1 MDSRESIL
9 ICLSGAPSNAKV
21 IRTGAQLAQAFGA
34 RLSALFI
41 EPSDFQHS
49 DRKGHE
55 RLLENIR
62 LAESLG
68 AQVTTLFGED
78 AATQIAEY
86 ARISGATKIVL
97 GQSPRKFGIF
107 ASADIEK
114 RLSELAPDIDIFI
127 IPNKPSLIR
136 SHGMTDSLSE
146 GFRAFDAAK
155 TLVILAL
162 CTLTGLLFGRLGFST
177 ANVILAYTIGVL
189 AIAMLTDGR
198 LYSLAAS
205 ILAVLTFNF
214 FFVSPYY
221 SLRADPSQ
229 IATFA
234 VMFAAA
240 FLISSLTTRIK
251 NHAIKAAQ
259 SAYRTEILLESS
271 QKLQKA
277 ESDEAIL
284 VLTATQ
290 LGKLLERSVI
300 MYPVSSGVLQAP
312 VSFSLS
318 GEMEESSVR
327 RAHDAAAQLL
337 QRGEK
342 QESDDRREILTF
354 PIKGTKET
362 LFAVAC
368 ILTKKWRPL
377 ANFERSLM
385 SALLDECGIV
395 LENAANIRAKREAE
409 EQMRYE
415 ELRSRLLNSIS
426 HDLRTPLTG
435 ISGNAALLLGSE
447 LSEEKKQ
454 ELYAQIRDDSVW
466 LIDLV
471 ENLLSMTRMDGGK
484 TRVKLL
490 PELISDVFEETLAH
504 IDPESVR
511 HEVCIR
517 VSDEYMMAY
526 MDARLIV
533 QVMINLVNNAIRYTP
548 DGSRITVSADAEGDC
563 VVICVADDGPG
574 INDAAKEKIFELF
587 YTGDNDC
594 GDKRRGIGLGLALC
608 RSIVS
613 AHGSKLEVRDNAPR
627 GAVFSF
633 TLPIVE
639 VNADEQSKNTCGG
652 R

>member
-1 MDSRESIL
+1 MDSRENIL